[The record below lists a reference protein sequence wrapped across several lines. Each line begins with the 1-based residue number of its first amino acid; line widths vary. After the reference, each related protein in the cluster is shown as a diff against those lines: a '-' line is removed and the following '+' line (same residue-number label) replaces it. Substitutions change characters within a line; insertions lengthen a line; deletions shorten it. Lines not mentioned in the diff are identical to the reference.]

1 MQNFYFKRIITT
13 AVILIMWKKMI
24 SNEQKLV
31 CCIGLV
37 SLVLVLSLPE
47 IYTGI
52 DFQKAYSLIPPRQ
65 IGPQSILL
73 LNNTGVVNN
82 TGVFN
87 NTR

>member
-1 MQNFYFKRIITT
+1 
-13 AVILIMWKKMI
+13 MI

-37 SLVLVLSLPE
+37 SLVLGTMVGLPA
-47 IYTGI
+47 IYPGI
-52 DFQKAYSLIPPRQ
+52 EFQKVYSLIASRQ

-82 TGVFN
+82 T
-87 NTR
+87 R